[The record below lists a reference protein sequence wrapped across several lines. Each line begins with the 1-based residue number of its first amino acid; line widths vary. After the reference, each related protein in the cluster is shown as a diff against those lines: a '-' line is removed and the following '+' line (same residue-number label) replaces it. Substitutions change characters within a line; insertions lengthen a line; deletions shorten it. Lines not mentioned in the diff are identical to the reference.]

1 MYNLHTRLLSTC
13 KENPKQFWKLIPK
26 AKVQHQ
32 QNSTIAPIQFLS
44 HFTKLNEADKLT
56 TPQAADSTSTLISNY
71 VAELDDDIMDDEI
84 VQAVKIIK
92 LNRAP
97 GIDGLTL
104 EVYKELDPLFISIL
118 RTLFNIRIST
128 SGQLFN
134 SVIVHVQGS
143 LYNNNN
149 NKQQRA

>member
-1 MYNLHTRLLSTC
+1 MYKLHTRLLSTC

-32 QNSTIAPIQFLS
+32 QNSTIAPKQFLS

-56 TPQAADSTSTLISNY
+56 TPQAADSTSTLGNY

-84 VQAVKIIK
+84 VRAVKTMK

-104 EVYKELDPLFISIL
+104 EVYKELE
-118 RTLFNIRIST
+118 
-128 SGQLFN
+128 
-134 SVIVHVQGS
+134 S
-143 LYNNNN
+143 LYLY
-149 NKQQRA
+149 QY